1 MNISISKKERAAL
14 IFLLPNLID
23 FGNAIDGT
31 VEHFNDAADKLGR
44 CFVALPDE
52 EFFALLSFLSKIV

>member
-1 MNISISKKERAAL
+1 MNISISKRERGAL
-14 IFLLPNLID
+14 IFLLPHLID

-44 CFVALPDE
+44 CFVALPDD
-52 EFFALLSFLSKIV
+52 EFFALHSLLSKIV